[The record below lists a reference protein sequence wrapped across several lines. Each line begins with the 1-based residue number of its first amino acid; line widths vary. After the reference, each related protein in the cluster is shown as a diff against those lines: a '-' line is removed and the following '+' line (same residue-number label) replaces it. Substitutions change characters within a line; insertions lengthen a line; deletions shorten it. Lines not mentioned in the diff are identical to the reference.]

1 MRRRDFLAGLGAAT
15 AWASVARAQPLERKL
30 PTICTIAGGS
40 QENFQAFVEGLRDLG
55 HVHGQTVLLETRI
68 HGASAEHVDEF
79 ARELV
84 DLQCKVIFAATPYA
98 VDAIMRA
105 TRAIP
110 TVGIDL
116 EDDPV
121 ANGWAQSIPRPGG
134 NLTGLFLG
142 LPELGGKQIELLKE
156 AVPRLAEVA
165 VLWDA
170 ALGALQFRATE
181 AAIHASGVKPES
193 LPVREVEDI
202 KKAIDRVVHAR
213 VQGLIILT
221 SPMIFTQRALIVDLA
236 LEGRLPT
243 ISGFTS
249 FPRAG
254 GLMAYGADLPSMFK
268 RAASYVDRILRG
280 AKAGDLP
287 IERPSKF
294 ELVINLK
301 TANALGLEIPWQLQ
315 QLADEVIE

>member
-79 ARELV
+79 A
-84 DLQCKVIFAATPYA
+84 
-98 VDAIMRA
+98 
-105 TRAIP
+105 
-110 TVGIDL
+110 IDL

-193 LPVREVEDI
+193 LPVRDVEDI

>member
-1 MRRRDFLAGLGAAT
+1 MRRRAFLAGLGAAT
-15 AWASVARAQPLERKL
+15 ALASVARAQPLERKL
-30 PTICTIAGGS
+30 PKICTIAGGK
-40 QENFQAFVEGLRDLG
+40 ENFQAFVEGLHDLG
-55 HVHGQTVLLETRI
+55 YVHGQTVLLETRI
-68 HGASAEHVDEF
+68 HGASAERVDEF

-84 DLQCKVIFAATPYA
+84 DLQCNVIFASNPYA
-98 VDAIMRA
+98 IDAVMRA
-105 TRAIP
+105 TREIP

-156 AVPRLAEVA
+156 AVPHLAEVA

-170 ALGALQFRATE
+170 ALGTHQFRATE
-181 AAIHASGVKPES
+181 AAIRASGVKPES
-193 LPVREVEDI
+193 LPVRNAEDI
-202 KKAIDRVVHAR
+202 KNAMDRAVHAR
-213 VQGLIILT
+213 VQGLIVLT
-221 SPMIFTQRALIVDLA
+221 SPIIFTQRALIVNLA

-249 FPRAG
+249 FPKAG

-268 RAASYVDRILRG
+268 HAASYIDRILRG
-280 AKAGDLP
+280 AKPGNLP

-294 ELVINLK
+294 ELIINLK
-301 TANALGLEIPWQLQ
+301 TAKALGLEIPWQLQ
-315 QLADEVIE
+315 QLANEVIE